1 MEPPPTP
8 APRAGSVPA
17 AAAYVYL
24 VRCADGSYYTGWTT
38 DLARRV
44 ATHNRGAGARYTRSR
59 RPVTLAYYEALPDAG
74 AARRREARLRRL
86 SHAAKHALA
95 QAHLFATQQEEC
107 PMAQL
112 VDLTVLAFL
121 DELASA
127 SPTPGGGSAS
137 ALAAAMGAAMVS
149 MACNLTIG
157 REKFKD
163 VEAELQDVLAQAE
176 RLRQELT
183 AAVDEDT
190 AAYSAVSAAYKL
202 PKTTDEEKAARTAA
216 IQAALRGAT
225 DVPLKVARAAATLLP
240 LTEIAQ
246 RKANPNVASD
256 ARVAEMLA
264 RAGRDGAIANVEIN
278 LGSLHDSDY
287 ALRIRAELDL
297 LVAGSAVGGQ

>member
-1 MEPPPTP
+1 MDEPTAPGAEARP
-8 APRAGSVPA
+8 AP
-17 AAAYVYL
+17 AYVYL

-59 RPVTLAYYEALPDAG
+59 RPVALAYYETLPDATT
-74 AARRREARLRRL
+74 ARQREARLRRL
-86 SHAAKHALA
+86 SHTAKHALA
-95 QAHLFATQQEEC
+95 QAHLFTTQQEER

-112 VDLTVLAFL
+112 VDLTVQTFL

-163 VEAELQDVLAQAE
+163 VEAELQAVRVQAE
-176 RLRQELT
+176 ALRRDLT

-202 PKTTDEEKAARTAA
+202 PKGTDEEKAARTAA

-278 LGSLHDSDY
+278 LGNLHDTDY
-287 ALRIRAELDL
+287 VLQIRAELDL

>member
-1 MEPPPTP
+1 
-8 APRAGSVPA
+8 
-17 AAAYVYL
+17 VYL

-38 DLARRV
+38 NVTRRV

-59 RPVTLAYYEALPDAG
+59 RPVTLAYYEELPNAT
-74 AARRREARLRRL
+74 AARQREPRLRRL

-95 QAHLFATQQEEC
+95 LAHPLANPQEELSM
-107 PMAQL
+107 PQL
-112 VDLTVLAFL
+112 VDLTVRTFL

-163 VEAELQDVLAQAE
+163 VEAELQEVLAQAE
-176 RLRQELT
+176 ALRVELT
-183 AAVDEDT
+183 AAVDADT

-202 PKTTDEEKAARTAA
+202 PKGTDEEKTARTAA

-240 LTEIAQ
+240 LTEVAQ

-278 LGSLHDSDY
+278 LGSLHDTDY
-287 ALRIRAELDL
+287 VLHIQAELDQ
-297 LVAGSAVGGQ
+297 LVAGSSVGGG

>member
-1 MEPPPTP
+1 MDEPTAP
-8 APRAGSVPA
+8 APGAEAGPA
-17 AAAYVYL
+17 PAYVYL
-24 VRCADGSYYTGWTT
+24 VRCADVSYYTGWTT
-38 DLARRV
+38 DLPRRV

-59 RPVTLAYYEALPDAG
+59 RPVALAYYETLPNAG
-74 AARRREARLRRL
+74 AARKREARLRRL

-95 QAHLFATQQEEC
+95 QAHPLATRQEER

-112 VDLTVLAFL
+112 VDLTVQAFL

-157 REKFKD
+157 REKFKE
-163 VEAELQDVLAQAE
+163 VEAELQAVQVQAE
-176 RLRQELT
+176 ALRQELT

-202 PKTTDEEKAARTAA
+202 PKGTDAEKAARTTA

-278 LGSLHDSDY
+278 LGSLHDTDY
-287 ALRIRAELDL
+287 VMRMRAELDL

>member
-1 MEPPPTP
+1 MDEPTAP
-8 APRAGSVPA
+8 APGVELRP
-17 AAAYVYL
+17 AAYVYL

-38 DLARRV
+38 DLPRRV

-59 RPVTLAYYEALPDAG
+59 RPVALAYYETLPDAR
-74 AARRREARLRRL
+74 AARKREARLRRL

-95 QAHLFATQQEEC
+95 QAHLLSTQQEER

-112 VDLTVLAFL
+112 VNLTVQAFL

-127 SPTPGGGSAS
+127 RATPGGGSAS

-157 REKFKD
+157 REKFKE
-163 VEAELQDVLAQAE
+163 VEAELQAVLAQAE
-176 RLRQELT
+176 HLRRELT

-190 AAYSAVSAAYKL
+190 AAYDAVSAAYKL
-202 PKTTDEEKAARTAA
+202 PKSTDAEVVARTAA

-278 LGSLHDSDY
+278 LGSLHDTDY
-287 ALRIRAELDL
+287 VMQMRAELDL

>member
-1 MEPPPTP
+1 
-8 APRAGSVPA
+8 
-17 AAAYVYL
+17 VYL

-59 RPVTLAYYEALPDAG
+59 RPVTLAYFEMLPDAT

-86 SHAAKHALA
+86 GHAAKHALA
-95 QAHLFATQQEEC
+95 VAHATPPPAPQEDRL
-107 PMAQL
+107 MSQL
-112 VDLTVLAFL
+112 VEMPIHQFL
-121 DELASA
+121 DELAGA
-127 SPTPGGGSAS
+127 APTPGGGSAS

-157 REKFKD
+157 REKFKE
-163 VEAELQDVLAQAE
+163 VEAELQAVQVQAE
-176 RLRQELT
+176 ALRQELT

-202 PKTTDEEKAARTAA
+202 PKGTDAEKAARTTA

-278 LGSLHDSDY
+278 LGSLHDTDY
-287 ALRIRAELDL
+287 VMQMRAELDL